1 MEKQYVKAL
10 IELATSFEVADDV
23 MNQYSGCNSDEER
36 IHYLTELFD
45 CKIIGNSVKDVHSDY
60 VALLT
65 SIVGQKWRG

>member
-45 CKIIGNSVKDVHSDY
+45 CKINLSLFGRAEFSAFDAENFIY
-60 VALLT
+60 
-65 SIVGQKWRG
+65 IV